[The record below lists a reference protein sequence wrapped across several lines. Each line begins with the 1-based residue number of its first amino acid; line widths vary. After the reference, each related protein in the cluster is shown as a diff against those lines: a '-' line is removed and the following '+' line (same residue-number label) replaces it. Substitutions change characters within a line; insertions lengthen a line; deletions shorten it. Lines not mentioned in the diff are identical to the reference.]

1 MALKS
6 KVYKAN
12 LQISDMDRHYYN
24 DHSLTLA
31 LHPSETIQR
40 MMVRLLV
47 FALHAHD
54 DLVFTR
60 GLSAADEPD
69 LWIKQPTGEI
79 DTWIELGQLDE
90 KRIRK
95 ACGRAREVYIYT
107 YAQRSSD
114 VWWKQEHN
122 NFKRFDNLHV
132 ISLPDNTA
140 SSLEQFNQRNM
151 LLQCSIQD
159 SEVWF
164 GDEQGSEHVVPVIL
178 K

>member
-1 MALKS
+1 
-6 KVYKAN
+6 
-12 LQISDMDRHYYN
+12 
-24 DHSLTLA
+24 
-31 LHPSETIQR
+31 
-40 MMVRLLV
+40 MVRLLV

-159 SEVWF
+159 SEV
-164 GDEQGSEHVVPVIL
+164 
-178 K
+178 